1 MYLFRKYI
9 SLLSILF
16 IYFNMEAQQ
25 LGEFDVQR
33 GVAPFY
39 LGSVRTQL
47 DSSIKLAQV
56 GKMDY
61 NGRTEIIYTYY
72 ALSDQP
78 YIFEGISLK
87 YALLTYVSDTLIRV
101 VFSNLYLPRHFPDYK
116 KRARNDYRKLSFVL
130 TTQWKRAG
138 SARKFLQSP
147 DKRIISR
154 GFQWDTD
161 SARMKVALYED
172 KSKHQPLSDV
182 SVTWELPGYE

>member
-1 MYLFRKYI
+1 M
-9 SLLSILF
+9 
-16 IYFNMEAQQ
+16 
-25 LGEFDVQR
+25 GEFNIHR
-33 GVAPFY
+33 GVTPFY

-47 DSSIKLAQV
+47 DSSIKLVQI
-56 GKMDY
+56 GKLDY
-61 NGRTEIIYTYY
+61 NGKTEINYAYY
-72 ALSDQP
+72 ALLDQP
-78 YIFEGISLK
+78 YYFEGVSFK
-87 YALLTYVSDTLIRV
+87 NALLTYVSDTLIRV
-101 VFSNLYLPRHFPDYK
+101 TFSSMYLPRHFPDYN

-138 SARKFLQSP
+138 SKKIFTESP

-161 SARMKVALYED
+161 SARMKLALYED

>member
-1 MYLFRKYI
+1 MSLFRKYI
-9 SLLSILF
+9 TLILSLF
-16 IYFNMEAQQ
+16 IFLNSEAQQ
-25 LGEFDVQR
+25 LGEFDVR
-33 GVAPFY
+33 KGVAPFF
-39 LGSVRTQL
+39 LASVRTQL

-61 NGRTEIIYTYY
+61 NGRTEIIYAYY

-78 YIFEGISLK
+78 YILEGISLK

-101 VFSNLYLPRHFPDYK
+101 TLNNLYLPRHFPDYK

-161 SARMKVALYED
+161 SARMKLALYED

-182 SVTWELPGYE
+182 SVTWEIPRYE